1 MNEFWQNVSRYPRY
15 FITFTLGV
23 LYSVVLLLKPLAQ
36 KPTTLVGLLGLLVSA
51 SMFLIFTMKA
61 MLGLTPVNW

>member
-23 LYSVVLLLKPLAQ
+23 LYSVVVLLKPLAQ
-36 KPTTLVGLLGLLVSA
+36 KPSTLIGLVGLLICASA
-51 SMFLIFTMKA
+51 FLIFTMQA